1 MEVDIMVKN
10 LKMKRGD
17 SMRYTCKDEHN
28 RWEMSVLKKW
38 EKSYNSILNG
48 TWKGEPADKVFKEIY
63 EEIFVKGEY

>member
-1 MEVDIMVKN
+1 
-10 LKMKRGD
+10 
-17 SMRYTCKDEHN
+17 MRYTCKDEHN
-28 RWEMSVLKKW
+28 RWEINVLKKW